1 MTMSRLWRRTL
12 VVTGVS
18 VAAALA
24 GCGGGGGGDDDA
36 PRAGT
41 QAPPQCADTGTCP
54 AQGPV
59 TIGGPPGSLC
69 PAALDY
75 GTTFTGGSGAG
86 ELVKLRF
93 DTAARTY
100 QLEIIE
106 SPVPKQPGS
115 VSPTRAGVTFT
126 GTFANLTSLPTA
138 EQNRCAVA
146 LQTATASDGV
156 SQANI
161 DSARPPVIF
170 LGNGV
175 AGGGIPGATISYP
188 GVFGLGT
195 IPATT
200 FPFYPVLAFAQTE
213 TDFTRVAG
221 TYNLLGYHQVPSG
234 GALTASSHFTPATAQ
249 TTETLNADGSC
260 TTASGSCR
268 STGNNWKLRSADGAF
283 ESSNADG
290 SRRYPSFQAQ
300 AITANNASRAKGLMV
315 VGKLDGALVPLLVR
329 TGYAQISLLPL
340 TVNVDD
346 ESGLALMAPA
356 ANVASGQLDGGYI
369 GSGSD
374 FAYTAS
380 LVKGARVDLLDPM
393 TMNQTGGF
401 QLDFTQAAAGMVTT
415 TDNSGI
421 TGALIASGRVFSHLS
436 GTGGANPVFRVG
448 VLAAP

>member
-1 MTMSRLWRRTL
+1 MTMSMLRRSTL
-12 VVTGVS
+12 VLTGVS
-18 VAAALA
+18 LAAALA
-24 GCGGGGGGDDDA
+24 GCGGGGGDEEA

-41 QAPPQCADTGTCP
+41 QAPQCADTGTCP

-75 GTTFTGGSGAG
+75 STTFTGGSGAG

-126 GTFANLTSLPTA
+126 GTFANMTSLPTA

-146 LQTATASDGV
+146 LQTATASDGT

-161 DSARPPVIF
+161 DSAKPPVIF

-188 GVFGLGT
+188 GVLGLGA

-221 TYNLLGYHQVPSG
+221 NYNLLGYHQVPSG
-234 GALTASSHFTPATAQ
+234 GSLTSSSHFTPATAQ

-260 TTASGSCR
+260 TVAAGSCL
-268 STGNNWKLRSADGAF
+268 STGNSWKLRSADGAF

-290 SRRYPSFQAQ
+290 SRRYPSFQSA
-300 AITANNASRAKGLMV
+300 AITSNNASRAKGLMV
-315 VGKLDGALVPLLVR
+315 VGKLNGALVPLLVR

-356 ANVASGQLDGGYI
+356 KALASGQLDGGYI

-374 FAYTAS
+374 FVYTAS
-380 LVKGARVDLLDPM
+380 LVKGARVELLDPM
-393 TMNQTGGF
+393 TMNQSGAF
-401 QLDFTQAAAGMVTT
+401 QLDFTQNAPGMIAT
-415 TDNSGI
+415 TDNSG
-421 TGALIASGRVFSHLS
+421 TAGALIASGRVFSHLS
-436 GTGGANPVFRVG
+436 GTGSASPTFRVG

>member
-1 MTMSRLWRRTL
+1 MTMSMLRRSTL
-12 VVTGVS
+12 VLTGVS
-18 VAAALA
+18 LAAALA
-24 GCGGGGGGDDDA
+24 GCGGGGDEEA
-36 PRAGT
+36 PRAST
-41 QAPPQCADTGTCP
+41 QAPQCADTGTCP

-69 PAALDY
+69 PASLDY
-75 GTTFTGGSGAG
+75 STTFTGGSGAG

-93 DTAARTY
+93 HTAARTY

-126 GTFANLTSLPTA
+126 GTFANMTSLPTA

-146 LQTATASDGV
+146 LQTATASDGT

-188 GVFGLGT
+188 GVLGLGA

-213 TDFTRVAG
+213 TDFTKVAG
-221 TYNLLGYHQVPSG
+221 SYNLLGYHQVPSG
-234 GALTASSHFTPATAQ
+234 GSLTSSSHFTPATAQ

-260 TTASGSCR
+260 TVAAGSCL
-268 STGNNWKLRSADGAF
+268 STGNSWKLRSADGAF

-290 SRRYPSFQAQ
+290 SRRYPSFQSA
-300 AITANNASRAKGLMV
+300 AITSNNASRAKGLMV
-315 VGKLDGALVPLLVR
+315 VGKLNGALVPLLVR

-356 ANVASGQLDGGYI
+356 KALASGQLDGGYI

-380 LVKGARVDLLDPM
+380 LVKGARVELLDPM
-393 TMNQTGGF
+393 TMNQTGAF
-401 QLDFTQAAAGMVTT
+401 QLDFTQNAPGMIAT
-415 TDNSGI
+415 TDNSGT

-436 GTGGANPVFRVG
+436 GTGSASPTFRVG

>member
-1 MTMSRLWRRTL
+1 MTMSMLRRSTL
-12 VVTGVS
+12 VLTGVS
-18 VAAALA
+18 LAAALA
-24 GCGGGGGGDDDA
+24 GCGGGGGDEEA

-41 QAPPQCADTGTCP
+41 QAPQCADTGTCP

-75 GTTFTGGSGAG
+75 STTFTGGSGAG

-146 LQTATASDGV
+146 LQTATASDGT

-188 GVFGLGT
+188 GVLGLGA

-221 TYNLLGYHQVPSG
+221 SYNLLGYHQVPSG
-234 GALTASSHFTPATAQ
+234 GSLTSSSHFTPATAQ

-260 TTASGSCR
+260 TAPAGSCL
-268 STGNNWKLRSADGAF
+268 STGNSWKLRSADGAF

-290 SRRYPSFQAQ
+290 SRRYPSFQSA
-300 AITANNASRAKGLMV
+300 AITSNNASRAKGLMV
-315 VGKLDGALVPLLVR
+315 VGKLNGALVPLLVR

-356 ANVASGQLDGGYI
+356 KALASGQLDGGYI

-374 FAYTAS
+374 FVYTAS
-380 LVKGARVDLLDPM
+380 LVKGTRVELLDPM
-393 TMNQTGGF
+393 TMNQTGAF
-401 QLDFTQAAAGMVTT
+401 QLDFTQNAPGMIAT
-415 TDNSGI
+415 TDNSGT

-436 GTGGANPVFRVG
+436 GTGSASPTFRVG

>member
-1 MTMSRLWRRTL
+1 MTMSMLRRSTL
-12 VVTGVS
+12 AFTGVS
-18 VAAALA
+18 LAMTLAA
-24 GCGGGGGGDDDA
+24 CGGGGGGDDA
-36 PRAGT
+36 PRTAT
-41 QAPPQCADTGTCP
+41 QTPPQCAATGTCP

-75 GTTFTGGSGAG
+75 STTFTGGSGAG

-100 QLEIIE
+100 QLEIVE

-138 EQNRCAVA
+138 EQNRCAIA
-146 LQTATASDGV
+146 LQTATASDGT
-156 SQANI
+156 SQTNI

-188 GVFGLGT
+188 GVLGLGA

-213 TDFTRVAG
+213 TDFGKVAG
-221 TYNLLGYHQVPSG
+221 SYNVLGYHQVPSG
-234 GALTASSHFTPATAQ
+234 GSLTSSSHFTPATAQ

-260 TTASGSCR
+260 TAANGSCV
-268 STGNNWKLRSADGAF
+268 STGNKWTLRTADGAF

-290 SRRYPSFQAQ
+290 TRRYPSFQSA
-300 AITANNASRAKGLMV
+300 AITNNNASRAKGLMV
-315 VGKLDGALVPLLVR
+315 VGKLNGALIPLLVR

-346 ESGLALMAPA
+346 ESGLAVLAPA
-356 ANVASGQLDGGYI
+356 TRLERGQIDGGYI

-380 LVKGARVDLLDPM
+380 LIKGARVDLLDPM
-393 TMNQTGGF
+393 TMNQTGSF
-401 QLDFTQAAAGMVTT
+401 QLDFTQNAPGMVTT
-415 TDNSGI
+415 TDNSGV
-421 TGALIASGRVFSHLS
+421 TGALIASGRVFAHLS
-436 GTGGANPVFRVG
+436 GAGGASPTLRVG

>member
-1 MTMSRLWRRTL
+1 MTMSMLRRSTL
-12 VVTGVS
+12 AFTGAS
-18 VAAALA
+18 LATALA
-24 GCGGGGGGDDDA
+24 ACGGGGGDGA
-36 PRAGT
+36 QSTPT
-41 QAPPQCADTGTCP
+41 QTPPQCATTGTCP

-59 TIGGPPGSLC
+59 TVGGPPGSLC
-69 PAALDY
+69 PTTLDY
-75 GTTFTGGSGAG
+75 STTFTGGSGAG
-86 ELVKLRF
+86 ELVRLRF

-100 QLEIIE
+100 QLEILE

-126 GTFANLTSLPTA
+126 GSFANLTSLPTA
-138 EQNRCAVA
+138 EQNRCAIA
-146 LQTATASDGV
+146 LQTATASDGT

-161 DSARPPVIF
+161 DSERPPVIF

-188 GVFGLGT
+188 GVLGLGA

-213 TDFTRVAG
+213 TDFSKVAG
-221 TYNLLGYHQVPSG
+221 SYNLLGYHQVPSG
-234 GALTASSHFTPATAQ
+234 GSLTSSSHFTPATAQ
-249 TTETLNADGSC
+249 ATETLHADGSC
-260 TTASGSCR
+260 TAASGSCV
-268 STGNNWKLRSADGAF
+268 STGNKWTLRSADGAF

-290 SRRYPSFQAQ
+290 TRRYPSFQGA
-300 AITANNASRAKGLMV
+300 AITGNNASRAKGLMV
-315 VGKLDGALVPLLVR
+315 VGKLNGALIPVLVR

-346 ESGLALMAPA
+346 ESGIALMAPA
-356 ANVASGQLDGGYI
+356 TPLASGQLDGGYI

-401 QLDFTQAAAGMVTT
+401 QLDFTQNAPGIVTT
-415 TDNSGI
+415 TDNSG
-421 TGALIASGRVFSHLS
+421 TSGALIASGRVFGHLS
-436 GTGGANPVFRVG
+436 GAGSASPVFRAS
-448 VLAAP
+448 VLANP

>member
-1 MTMSRLWRRTL
+1 MTMSMLRRSTL
-12 VVTGVS
+12 VLTGVS
-18 VAAALA
+18 LAAVLA
-24 GCGGGGGGDDDA
+24 GCGGGGDEEA
-36 PRAGT
+36 PRAST
-41 QAPPQCADTGTCP
+41 QAPPQCANTGTCP
-54 AQGPV
+54 TQGPV

-75 GTTFTGGSGAG
+75 STTFTGGSGAG

-126 GTFANLTSLPTA
+126 GTFANMTSLPTA

-146 LQTATASDGV
+146 LQTATASDGT

-161 DSARPPVIF
+161 DRTKPPVIF

-188 GVFGLGT
+188 GVLGLGA

-213 TDFTRVAG
+213 TDFTKVAG
-221 TYNLLGYHQVPSG
+221 SYNLLGYHQVPSG
-234 GALTASSHFTPATAQ
+234 GSLTSSSHFTPATAQ

-260 TTASGSCR
+260 TVAAGSCL
-268 STGNNWKLRSADGAF
+268 STGNSWKLRSADGAF

-290 SRRYPSFQAQ
+290 SRRYPSFQSA
-300 AITANNASRAKGLMV
+300 AITNNNASRAKGLMV
-315 VGKLDGALVPLLVR
+315 VGKLNGALVPLLVR

-356 ANVASGQLDGGYI
+356 KSLASGQLDGGYI

-374 FAYTAS
+374 FVYTAS
-380 LVKGARVDLLDPM
+380 LVKGARVELLDPM
-393 TMNQTGGF
+393 TMNQTGAF
-401 QLDFTQAAAGMVTT
+401 QLDFTQNAPGMIAT
-415 TDNSGI
+415 TDNSGT

-436 GTGGANPVFRVG
+436 GTGSASPTFRVG

>member
-1 MTMSRLWRRTL
+1 MTMSMHRRSTL
-12 VVTGVS
+12 AFTGVS
-18 VAAALA
+18 LAMTLAA
-24 GCGGGGGGDDDA
+24 CGGGGGGDDA
-36 PRAGT
+36 PRTAT
-41 QAPPQCADTGTCP
+41 QTPPQCATTGTCP

-75 GTTFTGGSGAG
+75 STTFTGGSGAG

-100 QLEIIE
+100 QLEVVE

-126 GTFANLTSLPTA
+126 GSFANLTSLPTA
-138 EQNRCAVA
+138 EQNRCAIA
-146 LQTATASDGV
+146 LQTATASDGT

-175 AGGGIPGATISYP
+175 AGGGIPGATIFYP
-188 GVFGLGT
+188 GVLGLGA

-213 TDFTRVAG
+213 TDFSKVAG
-221 TYNLLGYHQVPSG
+221 SYNVLGYHQVPSG
-234 GALTASSHFTPATAQ
+234 GSLTSSSHFTPATAQ

-260 TTASGSCR
+260 TSANGSCV
-268 STGNNWKLRSADGAF
+268 STGNRWTLRTADGAF

-290 SRRYPSFQAQ
+290 SRRYPSFQSA
-300 AITANNASRAKGLMV
+300 AITNNNASRAKGLMV
-315 VGKLDGALVPLLVR
+315 VGKLNGALIPLLVR

-346 ESGLALMAPA
+346 ESGLAVLAPA
-356 ANVASGQLDGGYI
+356 TRLESGQIDGGYI

-380 LVKGARVDLLDPM
+380 LIKGARVDLLDPI

-401 QLDFTQAAAGMVTT
+401 QLDFTQNAPGMVTT

-421 TGALIASGRVFSHLS
+421 TGALIASGRVFGHLS
-436 GTGGANPVFRVG
+436 GAGGASPTLRVG

>member
-1 MTMSRLWRRTL
+1 MTMSRIRRSTL
-12 VVTGVS
+12 AFTGAS
-18 VAAALA
+18 LAMTLAA
-24 GCGGGGGGDDDA
+24 CGGGGSSDDA
-36 PRAGT
+36 PRTAT
-41 QAPPQCADTGTCP
+41 QAPPQCAATNTCP

-59 TIGGPPGSLC
+59 TLGGPPGSLC

-100 QLEIIE
+100 ELEIVE

-126 GTFANLTSLPTA
+126 GTFAYLTSLPTA
-138 EQNRCAVA
+138 EQNRCAIS
-146 LQTATASDGV
+146 LQTATASDGT

-161 DSARPPVIF
+161 DGTRPPVIF

-188 GVFGLGT
+188 GVLGLGA

-213 TDFTRVAG
+213 TDFTKVAG
-221 TYNLLGYHQVPSG
+221 SYNVLGYHQVPSG
-234 GALTASSHFTPATAQ
+234 GSLTSSSHFTPATAQ

-260 TTASGSCR
+260 TAASGSCV
-268 STGNNWKLRSADGAF
+268 STGNKWMLRSADGAF

-290 SRRYPSFQAQ
+290 SRRYPSFQSA
-300 AITANNASRAKGLMV
+300 AITGNNASRAKGLMV
-315 VGKLDGALVPLLVR
+315 VGKLNGALIPLLVR

-346 ESGLALMAPA
+346 ESGLAVLAPA
-356 ANVASGQLDGGYI
+356 TRLASGQIDGGYI

-380 LVKGARVDLLDPM
+380 LIKGAHVDLLDPM

-401 QLDFTQAAAGMVTT
+401 QLDFTQNAPGMVAT

-421 TGALIASGRVFSHLS
+421 TGALIASGRVFGHLS
-436 GTGGANPVFRVG
+436 GTGSASPTLRVG

>member
-1 MTMSRLWRRTL
+1 MTMSMLRRSTL
-12 VVTGVS
+12 VLTGVS
-18 VAAALA
+18 LAAALA
-24 GCGGGGGGDDDA
+24 GCGGGGGDEEA

-41 QAPPQCADTGTCP
+41 QAPQCADTGTCP

-75 GTTFTGGSGAG
+75 STTFTGGSGAG

-146 LQTATASDGV
+146 LQTATASDGT

-188 GVFGLGT
+188 GVLGLGA

-221 TYNLLGYHQVPSG
+221 SYNLLGYHQVPSG
-234 GALTASSHFTPATAQ
+234 GSLTSSSHFTPATAQ

-260 TTASGSCR
+260 TAPAGSCL
-268 STGNNWKLRSADGAF
+268 STGNSWKLRSADGAF

-290 SRRYPSFQAQ
+290 SRRYPSFQSA
-300 AITANNASRAKGLMV
+300 AITSNNASRAKGLMV
-315 VGKLDGALVPLLVR
+315 VGKLNGALVPLLVR

-356 ANVASGQLDGGYI
+356 KALASGQLDGGYI

-374 FAYTAS
+374 FVYTAS
-380 LVKGARVDLLDPM
+380 LVKGTRVELLDPI
-393 TMNQTGGF
+393 TMNQTGAF
-401 QLDFTQAAAGMVTT
+401 QLDFTQNAPGMIAT
-415 TDNSGI
+415 TDNSGT

-436 GTGGANPVFRVG
+436 GTGSASPTFRVG

>member
-1 MTMSRLWRRTL
+1 MTMSMHRRSTL
-12 VVTGVS
+12 AFTGVS
-18 VAAALA
+18 LAMTLAA
-24 GCGGGGGGDDDA
+24 CGGGGGGDDA
-36 PRAGT
+36 PRTAT
-41 QAPPQCADTGTCP
+41 QTPPQCAATGTCP

-75 GTTFTGGSGAG
+75 STTFTGGSGAG

-100 QLEIIE
+100 QLEIVE
-106 SPVPKQPGS
+106 SPVPKQPGR
-115 VSPTRAGVTFT
+115 VSPTRTGVTFT

-138 EQNRCAVA
+138 EQNRCAIA
-146 LQTATASDGV
+146 LQTATASDGT

-188 GVFGLGT
+188 GVLGLGA

-200 FPFYPVLAFAQTE
+200 FPFYPVLAFAQ
-213 TDFTRVAG
+213 AA
-221 TYNLLGYHQVPSG
+221 N
-234 GALTASSHFTPATAQ
+234 
-249 TTETLNADGSC
+249 GSC
-260 TTASGSCR
+260 V
-268 STGNNWKLRSADGAF
+268 STGNKWTLRTADGAF

-290 SRRYPSFQAQ
+290 SRHYPSFQSA
-300 AITANNASRAKGLMV
+300 AITSNNASRAKGLMV
-315 VGKLDGALVPLLVR
+315 VGKLNGALIPLLVR

-346 ESGLALMAPA
+346 ESGLAVLAPA
-356 ANVASGQLDGGYI
+356 TRLESGQIDGGYI

-380 LVKGARVDLLDPM
+380 LIKGARVDLLDPM
-393 TMNQTGGF
+393 TMNQTGSF
-401 QLDFTQAAAGMVTT
+401 QLDFTQNAPGMVTT

-421 TGALIASGRVFSHLS
+421 TGALIARGRVFGHLS
-436 GTGGANPVFRVG
+436 GAGGASPTLRVG

>member
-1 MTMSRLWRRTL
+1 
-12 VVTGVS
+12 
-18 VAAALA
+18 
-24 GCGGGGGGDDDA
+24 
-36 PRAGT
+36 
-41 QAPPQCADTGTCP
+41 
-54 AQGPV
+54 
-59 TIGGPPGSLC
+59 
-69 PAALDY
+69 
-75 GTTFTGGSGAG
+75 
-86 ELVKLRF
+86 
-93 DTAARTY
+93 
-100 QLEIIE
+100 
-106 SPVPKQPGS
+106 VPKQPGS

-126 GTFANLTSLPTA
+126 GTFANLASLPTA

-146 LQTATASDGV
+146 LQTATASDGI
-156 SQANI
+156 SQAHI
-161 DSARPPVIF
+161 DSDKPPVIF

-175 AGGGIPGATISYP
+175 AGGGIPGATISYA
-188 GVFGLGT
+188 GVLGLGA

-221 TYNLLGYHQVPSG
+221 SYNLLGYHQVPSG
-234 GALTASSHFTPATAQ
+234 GALTSSSHFTPATAQ

-260 TTASGSCR
+260 TSAAGSCL

-290 SRRYPSFQAQ
+290 SRRYPSFQSQ
-300 AITANNASRAKGLMV
+300 AITNNNASRAKGLMV
-315 VGKLDGALVPLLVR
+315 VGKLNGALVPLLMR

-356 ANVASGQLDGGYI
+356 TAVASGQLDGGYI

-401 QLDFTQAAAGMVTT
+401 QLDFTQTAPGMVAT
-415 TDNSGI
+415 TDNSGT

-436 GTGGANPVFRVG
+436 GTGSASPTFRVG